1 MAGTGPPADH
11 PPPDSG
17 RYEPI
22 YSGSCTDPR
31 HRPMG
36 AAARQRSTCAASSA
50 SRSGRR
56 GRRPGA
62 GAGGHRP
69 PHRRRG
75 RARPGPAG
83 RGPGHR
89 RGAARPAGG
98 APPRL
103 AEPDLEFRAFCAR
116 RGCPPRQ
123 PRNWS
128 GPGTPGRPSGTSAAR
143 PASGRA
149 TPTTRS
155 GHADHPPVVPA
166 FRELDA
172 VAVLTARLLPA
183 PVDGTRFLPKVAG
196 DSVISA
202 EGPPKEGLSPCY
214 QNVTG
219 G

>member
-1 MAGTGPPADH
+1 MAVDLVRVRAVIDRLIADVDELVRARRAGDLDTAAVL
-11 PPPDSG
+11 PD
-17 RYEPI
+17 
-22 YSGSCTDPR
+22 
-31 HRPMG
+31 
-36 AAARQRSTCAASSA
+36 
-50 SRSGRR
+50 RR
-56 GRRPGA
+56 A
-62 GAGGHRP
+62 E
-69 PHRRRG
+69 RRR
-75 RARPGPAG
+75 
-83 RGPGHR
+83 
-89 RGAARPAGG
+89 
-98 APPRL
+98 RL